1 MKRGEQVYEGKA
13 KIIYA
18 TDDERYRILYFKDD
32 ATAFDGAKKG
42 TIVEKGIL
50 NNRISTTLFTMLA
63 EKGIPTHLVE
73 VLSDR
78 EVLVKNVDIIPV
90 EVVVR
95 NIIAGSLAKRMGKP
109 EGDSLVF
116 PVIEYY
122 YKDDSLHDPMIN
134 RDHVLAFS
142 LATGEQIDQAREMA
156 LKIND
161 ILRQYFLDRGILLVD
176 FKLEFGL
183 FAGEVLLADEICPDT
198 CRLWDAES
206 LEKMD
211 KDRFRRDLGKVEEAY
226 LEVCRRVC
234 GPDGVS

>member
-1 MKRGEQVYEGKA
+1 MKRGDKVYEGKA
-13 KIIYA
+13 KIVYA
-18 TDDERYRILYFKDD
+18 TDDEQYRILYFKDD
-32 ATAFDGAKKG
+32 ATAFDGKKKG

-50 NNRISTTLFTMLA
+50 NNRISTTLFNLLA
-63 EKGIPTHLVE
+63 ENGIPTHLVK
-73 VLSDR
+73 VLSER
-78 EVLVKNVDIIPV
+78 EALVKNVSIIPV
-90 EVVVR
+90 EVVAR
-95 NIIAGSLAKRMGKP
+95 NIIAGSLAKRMGRP
-109 EGDSLVF
+109 EGENLAF
-116 PVIEYY
+116 PIVEYY

-142 LATGEQIDQAREMA
+142 LATAAQIDHIKEMA
-156 LKIND
+156 LKING

-176 FKLEFGL
+176 FKLEFGV
-183 FAGEVLLADEICPDT
+183 FNGEVLLADEICPDT

-234 GPDGVS
+234 AADGV